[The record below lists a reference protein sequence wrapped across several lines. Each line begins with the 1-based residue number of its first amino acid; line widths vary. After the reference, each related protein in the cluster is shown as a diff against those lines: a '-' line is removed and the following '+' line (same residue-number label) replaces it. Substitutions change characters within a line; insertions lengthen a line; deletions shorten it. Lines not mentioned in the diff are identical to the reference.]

1 MKGFVWLITA
11 LTIWNM
17 DKALDY
23 FLIFLAVLLWGG
35 VLFVAFY
42 GALIGVGV

>member
-1 MKGFVWLITA
+1 
-11 LTIWNM
+11 M

-23 FLIFLAVLLWGG
+23 FLIFLSVLLWGG
-35 VLFVAFY
+35 VFFVAFY